1 MPERSTNLIN
11 VTAAILINDGK
22 VLIAQRGEGDRLAHR
37 WEFPGGKIE
46 PGETPEAC
54 LIREM
59 REEFQVEI
67 GVDGFFGES
76 VYQYEHI
83 TVQLLAYLA
92 HLVEG
97 EPRPTAHEA
106 FRWVTVEEL
115 AGFDFAPADV
125 PLVEKLR
132 HSGLPG

>member
-1 MPERSTNLIN
+1 M
-11 VTAAILINDGK
+11 VKVAAAILVKDGR
-22 VLIAQRGEGDRLAHR
+22 VLIAKRGADDKLAHK

-46 PGETPEAC
+46 PGETPEEC

-76 VYQYEHI
+76 IYHYEHL
-83 TVQLLAYLA
+83 TVHLLAYLA
-92 HLVEG
+92 RLEKG
-97 EPRPTAHEA
+97 EPEPTGHAE
-106 FRWVTVEEL
+106 FRWVTVDEL
-115 AGFDFAPADV
+115 AGYDFAPADV

-132 HSGLPG
+132 N